1 MNIKNLFASSSAAMA
16 LFVLL
21 WGSAAIFT
29 RWGLDNTSV
38 FVLLIWRY
46 AIALFALTLLA
57 LKTKVW
63 LPDLGT
69 RKYVLCTGALLIGAY
84 SICYFQAMR
93 YGMTPGLL
101 ATLLGAQP
109 ILTLLLSERRYSPI
123 RLIGLLLAFIGLTL
137 IVSKR
142 LSTDGLSTLGLW
154 YAGGALLCITIG
166 TLMQK
171 RIKQAPQQILPL
183 QYAITLIMCLAFLP
197 TEEIRNTFNFGFWVP
212 ALWLGLIIS
221 VVAQLLL
228 YKLIRTGNVVNIT
241 SLFYLVPV
249 VTAIL
254 DYIILGNAM
263 SAMAILGMFSIIA
276 GIILVFRKS

>member
-1 MNIKNLFASSSAAMA
+1 M
-16 LFVLL
+16 
-21 WGSAAIFT
+21 
-29 RWGLDNTSV
+29 
-38 FVLLIWRY
+38 
-46 AIALFALTLLA
+46 
-57 LKTKVW
+57 
-63 LPDLGT
+63 
-69 RKYVLCTGALLIGAY
+69 
-84 SICYFQAMR
+84 
-93 YGMTPGLL
+93 
-101 ATLLGAQP
+101 
-109 ILTLLLSERRYSPI
+109 
-123 RLIGLLLAFIGLTL
+123 L
-137 IVSKR
+137 IVSKG
-142 LSTDGLSTLGLW
+142 LNTDGLSTLGLW

-171 RIKQAPQQILPL
+171 HIKQAPQQILPL

-276 GIILVFRKS
+276 GIILV